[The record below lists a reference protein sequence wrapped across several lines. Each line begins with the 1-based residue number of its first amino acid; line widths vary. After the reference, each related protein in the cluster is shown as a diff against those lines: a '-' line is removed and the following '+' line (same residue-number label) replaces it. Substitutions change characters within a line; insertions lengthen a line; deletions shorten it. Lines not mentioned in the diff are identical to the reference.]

1 MPRQSS
7 AEPRRLDHLLTQ
19 PPTTH
24 NNFVHSAISS
34 AQGSCE
40 WFHNQSFLGCGTGL
54 VLCPVL
60 LAFACARSALTRVL
74 CTSFHHDIP
83 FGSTAARIGSFSHA
97 PRSGWWFLPLNCLNR
112 PFRVG
117 CLLANAY
124 NKTSFNVSSIKTH
137 ALGSPDM
144 SRCSRM
150 HLCSASLRSRV
161 RALLHEIAVPMLRR
175 SLKKTS
181 RIPAFAGA
189 LRLNPSPLRRSF
201 TERFAVFV
209 GFHFAVVRNRYWRI
223 SVAAYLARSSSSE
236 QHSL

>member
-1 MPRQSS
+1 MVP
-7 AEPRRLDHLLTQ
+7 Q
-19 PPTTH
+19 P
-24 NNFVHSAISS
+24 I
-34 AQGSCE
+34 
-40 WFHNQSFLGCGTGL
+40 FLGMWDWLGSLPRPFGL
-54 VLCPVL
+54 CMCEVGLDSRIVH
-60 LAFACARSALTRVL
+60 V
-74 CTSFHHDIP
+74 FHHDIP

-112 PFRVG
+112 PFLRVG
-117 CLLANAY
+117 CPLANAY

-201 TERFAVFV
+201 TERFAVFG